1 MGRLTT
7 APGGET
13 AGIAGGRDITR
24 GYIEQLGRLYPL
36 RDPRLRSA
44 GAAYGGYEIY
54 ENMLSDD
61 RVQSTFM
68 QRRAAVV
75 SRDLEVLPGDN
86 RRKSKMAAE
95 HLREMLDHCG
105 WDRVTELMLF
115 GLFYGFSIA
124 ECMWARDGR
133 YVVAEQI
140 RVRDRKRFVFDQ
152 DFKPM
157 LRTFEHPDG
166 EVLPDRKF
174 WHFSAGADHDDEPYG
189 LGLGWHLYWPVWFK
203 RNQVKF
209 WLVYLEKFG
218 MPTTLGKYHP
228 GATPE
233 EKRKLLAAARA
244 VHGNSAVTLPENM
257 MIELLEAKR
266 SGQVNYADFY
276 NTMQAAIT
284 TVILSQTMTTEDGS
298 SRSQAEVHMDVRSE
312 ITESD
317 DALIGRSFRNG
328 PAQWLTE
335 WNFPGAATPFVRRIM
350 DDPPDTQALAE
361 RDHNIAE
368 ARDAFE
374 DDYLEETYNVRLAP
388 RTVTPPEDNPRRTP
402 AELAED
408 ESHAALDAA
417 LLSALAADE
426 GGRVARIGRELTQP
440 ILSAAADDPNV
451 LGRRLESLFPLA
463 DNNTIKDMLARVMYV
478 ADLVG
483 YAEADTE

>member
-1 MGRLTT
+1 MRRPALP
-7 APGGET
+7 AGGET
-13 AGIAGGRDITR
+13 AGISGGRDITR

-44 GAAYGGYEIY
+44 GATFGGYEVY
-54 ENMLSDD
+54 ENMLADD

-75 SRDLEVLPGDN
+75 SRALEVLPGDN
-86 RRKSKMAAE
+86 RRKSKMAAD
-95 HLREMLDHCG
+95 HLREMLEHCG
-105 WDRVTELMLF
+105 WDRVTDLMLY
-115 GLFYGFSIA
+115 GIFYGFSVA

-133 YVVAEQI
+133 HVVAEQI

-152 DFKPM
+152 DFRPL

-166 EVLPDRKF
+166 EELPDRKF
-174 WHFSAGADHDDEPYG
+174 WTFSTGADHDDEPYG

-218 MPTTLGKYHP
+218 MPTAIGKHHP

-233 EKRKLLAAARA
+233 ERRKLHAATRA
-244 VHGNSAVTLPENM
+244 VHGSSAVTLSENM
-257 MIELLEAKR
+257 EIALLEAKR
-266 SGQVNYADFY
+266 AGRVDYADFY
-276 NTMQAAIT
+276 KTMQAAIT
-284 TVILSQTMTTEDGS
+284 TVVLSQTMTTEDGS
-298 SRSQAEVHMDVRSE
+298 SRSQSETHMQVRQEV
-312 ITESD
+312 TESD

-328 PAQWLTE
+328 PARWLTE
-335 WNFPGAATPFVRRIM
+335 WNFPGAATPIVRRIM
-350 DDPPDTQALAE
+350 DDPPDTHALAE
-361 RDHNIAE
+361 RDKNIAE
-368 ARDAFE
+368 MRDAFE

-388 RTVTPPEDNPRRTP
+388 RRDEPPIVDPRRTP

-426 GGRVARIGRELTQP
+426 GGQVARIGRELTQP
-440 ILSAAADDPNV
+440 ILTAAADDPDV
-451 LGRRLESLFPLA
+451 LGGRLQRLFPLA
-463 DNNTIKDMLARVMYV
+463 DDTTVKDMLARVMYV
-478 ADLVG
+478 AELVG